1 MNIDRYED
9 YGKSLYLSA
18 QNVVFGMLIA
28 TKKLLEK
35 INNDPTNVANYKK
48 AYIAEVTTI
57 AQTFNKDWKSWA
69 NKDLAKAYIA
79 GINHAK
85 ADLKYNNLSTSIIRK
100 ITNGSFLIESPPS
113 IAIPALSS
121 ETLSLFKN
129 ISEHVPFYKTFR
141 DAAYYNLDNQ
151 PLQILRKANDIYRQA
166 AIQAGE
172 KFFKEGDIYTR
183 IKYSQEMMDQLAK
196 QGIQTI
202 TYKNG
207 AKYSIDT
214 YCEMVGRTVSGR
226 CSLQA
231 NLNRYAESGYTLV
244 VVSSHFR
251 ACDLCTPYEGVTL
264 SIEKH
269 PVYESVDDAET
280 QGLFH
285 CNCKHDVSLW
295 FEGKEPLPPR
305 VDQAEQRLIDEFG
318 YEEAQKLS
326 YQAQLRQRQ
335 IERNIRNWKRRSVAN
350 LDNNVKNI
358 ADKKVKYW
366 QAQQREHLK
375 GNTFLNRN
383 YAREQ
388 IGKAH

>member
-9 YGKSLYLSA
+9 YGKNLYLSA

-57 AQTFNKDWKSWA
+57 AKTFNNDWRSWA

-85 ADLKYNNLSTSIIRK
+85 ADLKYNNLSASIIKK
-100 ITNGSFLIESPPS
+100 ITNGSFLIESPPP

-141 DAAYYNLDNQ
+141 DAAYYNLDKQ
-151 PLQILRKANDIYRQA
+151 PLQILRKAEDIYRNA
-166 AIQAGE
+166 SILAGE
-172 KFFKEGDIYTR
+172 KYFKESDIYTR

-231 NLNRYAESGYTLV
+231 NLNRYFESGFTLV

-264 SIEKH
+264 SIERH

-295 FEGKEPLPPR
+295 WEGKKVLPPR
-305 VDQAEQRLIDEFG
+305 VDQAEQDLIDQYG
-318 YEEAQKLS
+318 YNEAQKIS
-326 YQAQLRQRQ
+326 YNAQLRQRQ
-335 IERNIRNWKRRSVAN
+335 IERNIRNWKRRSSGAM
-350 LDNNVKNI
+350 DNNVKNI

-366 QAQQREHLK
+366 QKEQREHLK
-375 GNTFLNRN
+375 DNTFLNRN
-383 YAREQ
+383 YIREQ